1 METVNNLASAASRAI
16 WGDGAADS
24 AQSKENETQ
33 GQEPLS
39 GETGDVKAGEPYDK
53 GNAEPTSTPAEP
65 KPVVDEPA
73 STTSTEEPKIST
85 LPLNP
90 KVVDTTA
97 VTAVDELSS
106 VEPATA
112 DPALQPKT
120 EAEKAAVV
128 DTNGTA
134 RDVDAGAAKDDGPLK
149 FTHGEG
155 TGELPIKST
164 SLKADGAEVDAATP
178 EAGKEADRVFKDK
191 SASRESGAAVSQTSS
206 EEVGGKDEKSGKTKL
221 KDKIKEKLHIGH
233 KDKD

>member
-1 METVNNLASAASRAI
+1 MIRGMLVCPPSP
-16 WGDGAADS
+16 
-24 AQSKENETQ
+24 
-33 GQEPLS
+33 PLPPPLFS
-39 GETGDVKAGEPYDK
+39 FQTKANK
-53 GNAEPTSTPAEP
+53 RLTEPTSTPAEP

-178 EAGKEADRVFKDK
+178 EAGKEADREFSISV
-191 SASRESGAAVSQTSS
+191 SGCGIRANGYRCA
-206 EEVGGKDEKSGKTKL
+206 
-221 KDKIKEKLHIGH
+221 
-233 KDKD
+233 